1 MHLLFKVFLFAHIAT
16 GGTALLAGLIS
27 MVSEKGKKV
36 HRLAGK
42 IFFGGMAGVFVTSL
56 YMSLAKNNWFL
67 LCIGFFSFYLT
78 CSGYIILKAKSEK
91 QAAKVHLLHS
101 IICVGGFLAG
111 VAMIGIAIMLF
122 SLGSMFGTVPAV
134 FGLISI
140 TLSFRDYRV
149 MNGKVDLKQV
159 WLRSHAFRMA
169 AAFAATLTAFVV
181 VNIQIEQQWILW
193 LLPAFIVLPITKR
206 ILLKYNVS

>member
-1 MHLLFKVFLFAHIAT
+1 MQLLFKVFLILHIAT
-16 GGTALLAGLIS
+16 GGTALLAGLVS
-27 MVSEKGKKV
+27 MVSAKGKTV

-42 IFFGGMAGVFVTSL
+42 VFFWAMSGVFITSI
-56 YMSLAKNNWFL
+56 YMSLAKHNWFL

-78 CSGYIILKAKSEK
+78 CSGYVALKLKTEQ
-91 QAAKVHLLHS
+91 QAANVRLLHTV
-101 IICVGGFLAG
+101 ICLGGLLSG
-111 VAMIGIAIMLF
+111 VAMLGIAIMLF
-122 SLGSMFGTVPAV
+122 SRGSMFGTVPTV

-140 TLSFRDYRV
+140 ALSFRDYRV

-169 AAFAATLTAFVV
+169 AAFAATLTAFIV

-193 LLPAFIVLPITKR
+193 LLPALIVMPITKR
-206 ILLKYNVS
+206 MLLKYTIR

>member
-1 MHLLFKVFLFAHIAT
+1 
-16 GGTALLAGLIS
+16 
-27 MVSEKGKKV
+27 
-36 HRLAGK
+36 
-42 IFFGGMAGVFVTSL
+42 MAGVFVTSL

>member
-1 MHLLFKVFLFAHIAT
+1 MHLLLKAFLIAHIAT
-16 GGTALLAGLIS
+16 GGTALLAGLVS

-42 IFFGGMAGVFVTSL
+42 IFFVGMAGVFVTSL

-78 CSGYIILKAKSEK
+78 CSGYIILKAKSE
-91 QAAKVHLLHS
+91 QQIAKVHLLHT
-101 IICVGGFLAG
+101 IIYAGGLLSG
-111 VAMIGIAIMLF
+111 VAMLGIAIMLF
-122 SLGSMFGTVPAV
+122 SHGSMFGTVPAV

-140 TLSFRDYRV
+140 RLSVRDYGV
-149 MNGKVDLKQV
+149 MNGKIDLKSV
-159 WLRSHAFRMA
+159 WLRSHALRMA
-169 AAFAATLTAFVV
+169 GAFAATLTAFTV

-193 LLPAFIVLPITKR
+193 LLPAFIVIPITKR
-206 ILLKYNVS
+206 ILLKYNTR